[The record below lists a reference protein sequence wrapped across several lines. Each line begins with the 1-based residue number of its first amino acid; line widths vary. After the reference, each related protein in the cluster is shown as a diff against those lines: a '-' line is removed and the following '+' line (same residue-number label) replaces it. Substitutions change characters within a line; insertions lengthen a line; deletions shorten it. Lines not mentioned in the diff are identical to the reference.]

1 MVYEIRIYKDEKD
14 YKNGISCY
22 CERVKGTIGDANNKA
37 KELANR
43 FNTIYWSIE
52 EFK

>member
-22 CERVKGTIGDANNKA
+22 CERIKGTIKDANNKA

-43 FNTIYWSIE
+43 FNAIYWSIE